1 MDEQSGGTFPQTL
14 IDAFRATPDRPAFEY
29 GGRTVTRGAVLDAV
43 AAYVRGL
50 REAGLTAGS
59 VVALDTGV
67 SPEAFAVRIAAHAE
81 GCTVVGLRSG
91 LTREHLRSI
100 LARDVSA
107 VIVDEASSDAE
118 VRCEAAELGVSVL
131 DVAALR
137 PDAGAG
143 SGQAAGS
150 RSDEA
155 GSGPCSGSLVARGA
169 PDDVAVIHLTSG
181 STGRPKGTLLT
192 YAALSV
198 NWAYTSEDWDD
209 RVRRLAAR
217 YERFLLFGT
226 LNSAVVFEHLGL
238 CLMGGGTAV
247 IPAEPPRF
255 PEVFGQHRITAC
267 LLTVPRLYALLD
279 AVRKSGADLSTLR
292 NLLVAGSPLPPH
304 RLAEAAELLGPV
316 VHHGYGQTET
326 GMLAVLEPGELAG
339 RPSLADSVGRPL
351 ESVEVTVRDSEGRD
365 VPAGETGEVW
375 VRRPDFFHGYWDD
388 AEETADVL
396 REGWVRTR
404 DLGSLPADGYLRL
417 AGRIRDIIIVNAIV
431 HYAGPIERV
440 LASHP
445 DIDQAYVVGTPDE
458 HTGEAVHAFVVPR
471 PGATAPE
478 EETLR
483 ELVAR
488 ELGPAGA
495 PTRVVP
501 LAEVPVAASGKPDK
515 AALRAM
521 ASMG

>member
-14 IDAFRATPDRPAFEY
+14 IDAFRAAPDRPAFEY
-29 GGRTVTRGAVLDAV
+29 EGHTVTRGAVLDAV
-43 AAYVRGL
+43 AAYARGL
-50 REAGLTAGS
+50 REAGLTAGAT
-59 VVALDTGV
+59 VALDTGV
-67 SPEAFAVRIAAHAE
+67 SPDAFAVRIAAHAV

-91 LTREHLRSI
+91 LTREHVRAI

-107 VIVDEASSDAE
+107 VIVVETSSGGE
-118 VRCEAAELGVSVL
+118 LRGEAAELGVPVL
-131 DVAALR
+131 DVAVLR
-137 PDAGAG
+137 AGG
-143 SGQAAGS
+143 
-150 RSDEA
+150 E
-155 GSGPCSGSLVARGA
+155 SGSDVGGFVAQGA

-198 NWAYTSEDWDD
+198 NWAYTPALWND

-247 IPAEPPRF
+247 IPAQPLSF
-255 PEVFGQHRITAC
+255 PGVFGQHRATAC
-267 LLTVPRLYALLD
+267 LLTVPRLYAILD
-279 AVRKSGADLSTLR
+279 AVRESGADLSSLR

-304 RLAEAAELLGPV
+304 RLTEAAALLGPV

-326 GMLAVLEPGELAG
+326 GMLAVLEPEELAAE
-339 RPSLADSVGRPL
+339 PALADSVGRPL
-351 ESVEVTVRDSEGRD
+351 ESVEVTVRDGEGRD
-365 VPAGETGEVW
+365 LPAGDTGEVW

-396 REGWVRTR
+396 RDGWVRTR
-404 DLGSLPADGYLRL
+404 DLGSLGADGRLRL
-417 AGRIRDIIIVNAIV
+417 AGRIRDIIIVNAII
-431 HYAGPIERV
+431 HYAGPIERA

-445 DIDQAYVVGTPDE
+445 DIDQAYVVSAPDE
-458 HTGEAVHAFVVPR
+458 HTGEAIHAFVVPR
-471 PGATAPE
+471 PGAIAPE

-483 ELVAR
+483 KLVAR
-488 ELGPAGA
+488 ELGAAGV
-495 PTRVVP
+495 PVGVVH
-501 LAEVPVAASGKPDK
+501 LTEVPVAASGKPDK

-521 ASMG
+521 VTSG